1 MLKVLFALTIV
12 LEVVFVPIFLKYYWP
27 TKCKQSMIF
36 KVLSSTMFVLCGFL
50 AVKVT
55 GNTSDYAY
63 MILWG
68 LAMGWVGDVCLHSLS
83 NKMWHFALGVVAF
96 LAGHVFYIVG
106 IQKAIDTD
114 FPAEPTFAWH
124 EYVFIFVVVT
134 TVVTFL
140 AIKGLFKKN
149 GVVGIGLVVY
159 GIVLSSM
166 LAKALRYAILIIADG
181 SKDDAVMFMV
191 ALTVG
196 IGSILFAI
204 SDISLGYILSSD
216 NIKRGIRIF
225 NIITYYV
232 AQILLA
238 VSIFY
243 VKSREFY

>member
-1 MLKVLFALTIV
+1 MIKILFALTIV

-50 AVKVT
+50 AIKVS
-55 GNTSDYAY
+55 GNSSDYAY

-68 LAMGWVGDVCLHSLS
+68 LIMGWVGDVCLHSLS
-83 NKMWHFALGVVAF
+83 NKMWHFAIGVVAF
-96 LAGHVFYIVG
+96 LAGHIFYIIG
-106 IQKAIDTD
+106 LQKAIDTD

-134 TVVTFL
+134 SVVTFL

-149 GVVGIGLVVY
+149 GVIGVGLVVY
-159 GIVLSSM
+159 GIVLSTM
-166 LAKALRYAILIIADG
+166 LAKALRYAI
-181 SKDDAVMFMV
+181 AVIGYGESNDMFMI

-204 SDISLGYILSSD
+204 SDITLGYILSTD
-216 NIKRGIRIF
+216 DIKRAMRIF